1 MRTFAFINEPLKM
14 RVPGESSA
22 APAATINGSRC
33 SCHTTLLTLDYAEYH
48 EFHEYPQC
56 KE

>member
-48 EFHEYPQC
+48 ECHEYPEC